1 MENIMSTS
9 IYLTKTDD
17 HSEELLKL
25 MIKKHMKVGIKY
37 LCKTIQE
44 DHNKY
49 PGSGTGWKEILEEHG
64 KEHVKTKVI
73 FTTHSKS
80 EFKKVAEML
89 SDKWD
94 IVNSKDWANKKKEV
108 GDGGSNGP
116 ISEETKAKQSAA
128 HLKRYEDPKERKK
141 SSDAQLKAH
150 EENPE
155 IKERKSAAQ
164 LKSYEENPERA
175 KNISA
180 AIKKRYEDPKERKKS
195 SDAQLKAHE
204 ENPEIKERKSAAQ
217 TKRYEDPKA
226 RKKTRDAMLKRYED
240 PKEREKTSAAN
251 IKRYEDPKERKKTS
265 DAMLKRYEDPKERK
279 KASDRSKKR
288 YNDPKEREKTGRN
301 SATVHS
307 NKRAAKSVEFVDVL
321 RSAFKQ

>member
-37 LCKTIQE
+37 LCKTIRE

-49 PGSGTGWKEILEEHG
+49 PGSGTDWEKILEEHG

-128 HLKRYEDPKERKK
+128 HL
-141 SSDAQLKAH
+141 
-150 EENPE
+150 
-155 IKERKSAAQ
+155 
-164 LKSYEENPERA
+164 
-175 KNISA
+175 
-180 AIKKRYEDPKERKKS
+180 KRYEDPKERKKS